1 MAKTQALFKV
11 KLPVHLRK
19 RKKWYLA
26 SCQVLDV
33 HSQGTNQ
40 KIALKNLSEALSL
53 FLTSCFERGTLD
65 RVLKD
70 CGFKL
75 AKIQHKKNPPDQK
88 YLDIP
93 IPLTVNAT
101 CNKPEVCHA

>member
-1 MAKTQALFKV
+1 MAKVQAMFKV
-11 KLPVHLRK
+11 KLPVQLKK
-19 RKKWYLA
+19 REKWYLA
-26 SCQVLDV
+26 SCSVLDV

-40 KIALKNLSEALSL
+40 KKALNNLTEALTL
-53 FLTSCFERGTLD
+53 FLTSCIERGTLD

-75 AKIQHKKNPPDQK
+75 AKVQPKKLPQDQK

-93 IPLTVNAT
+93 ISLTANVS
-101 CNKPEVCHA
+101 CSKPEVCHA